1 VAVIT
6 HTRPEI
12 HAVPYETCGICLTRG
27 ILIIKI
33 SKITIII
40 IIIGIYNG
48 REGDEMV
55 VAART
60 Y

>member
-6 HTRPEI
+6 RTRPEI
-12 HAVPYETCGICLTRG
+12 HAVPYETRGICLTRG

-40 IIIGIYNG
+40 IIGIYNG
-48 REGDEMV
+48 REGDETV